1 MFMKRL
7 ALALALTTPFFASAA
22 LNASP
27 LEEYIGSIVSFIN
40 GYVIPLIIA
49 AAIVC
54 FNWGMFQ
61 YFVLGGANEEKR
73 EKGKQV
79 AVWAV
84 IGLVLML
91 SLQGIVM
98 LLVEVVGLPS
108 GPIKGPDIN
117 PFL

>member
-1 MFMKRL
+1 MKHI
-7 ALALALTTPFFASAA
+7 ALAAALLLPAIASAA
-22 LNASP
+22 FNASP
-27 LEEYIGSIVSFIN
+27 LEGYISGVLGFVN
-40 GYVIPLIIA
+40 GYVIPLIFA
-49 AAIVC
+49 AAILS
-54 FNWGMFQ
+54 FIWGMFQ

-98 LLVEVVGLPS
+98 LLVEVFGFGEAVVV
-108 GPIKGPDIN
+108 GPDIN
-117 PFL
+117 PFR

>member
-1 MFMKRL
+1 MKHI
-7 ALALALTTPFFASAA
+7 ALAAALSLPLFASAA
-22 LNASP
+22 FNASP
-27 LEEYIGSIVSFIN
+27 LEAYIGGVVSFVN
-40 GYVIPLIIA
+40 GYIIPLIMA
-49 AAIVC
+49 AAIVA
-54 FNWGMFQ
+54 FIWGMFQ

-98 LLVEVVGLPS
+98 LLVEVFGFGGGVVA
-108 GPIKGPDIN
+108 GPDIN
-117 PFL
+117 PFQ